1 MHLLDGNIGE
11 MASTLTVKV
20 HPVVYLTIVDAYE
33 RRSNKPGAN
42 DKALGTCLSESPGR
56 DPGMQV
62 KLQVEMVSTDAEY
75 ASYKA

>member
-1 MHLLDGNIGE
+1 

-42 DKALGTCLSESPGR
+42 DKALGTLMGFYEKNAIQVSRGTSDRNR
-56 DPGMQV
+56 DNSDSFSLLPF
-62 KLQVEMVSTDAEY
+62 LRLFLLP
-75 ASYKA
+75 